1 VRLERIT
8 ESQPEALSV
17 AGRVISRKRND
28 TTSTSF
34 PLSNSTTNEVAT
46 AFAGRSPRGRDRH
59 RYRHSST
66 KPVIFVDGE
75 GANVGAPLEW
85 KGKQYQVQHY
95 ALLSAVFSTGEYRRI
110 VGRYGTTRLRTR
122 ECLQFLLDLPKNHI
136 VVGYGIDYDVQQ
148 MLYDVPPKYMRR
160 LHAKGYVRWEEFVLT
175 YKPHKSFSVSV
186 IPPKGITI
194 SRKSRTRKSVMWWDM
209 AGFFQTRFDKAVEKW
224 EVADSAD
231 VEFLERM
238 KLKRSTF
245 SGINEEQLDYNK
257 LEGVHGVRIF
267 ERVRSEWVALQL
279 PVKRFD
285 GAGAIASAMFAKN
298 GVELFLT
305 QRNPIPTDIM
315 LRAYIGGRF
324 DFSRQG
330 FIGNAY
336 EYDINSAY
344 PNIARKLPCLT
355 HSQWRY
361 SRRYIQS
368 PDSLWHVR
376 WNLQNPRWAPFPFR
390 THDGRI
396 RYFSSGEGWYYGSE
410 VDRVAPTLS
419 EY

>member
-46 AFAGRSPRGRDRH
+46 AFAERSPRGRDRH

-194 SRKSRTRKSVMWWDM
+194 SRKSRSRKSVMWWDM

-238 KLKRSTF
+238 KL
-245 SGINEEQLDYNK
+245 
-257 LEGVHGVRIF
+257 
-267 ERVRSEWVALQL
+267 
-279 PVKRFD
+279 
-285 GAGAIASAMFAKN
+285 ASAPRLAESM
-298 GVELFLT
+298 
-305 QRNPIPTDIM
+305 R
-315 LRAYIGGRF
+315 
-324 DFSRQG
+324 S
-330 FIGNAY
+330 
-336 EYDINSAY
+336 NSTTT
-344 PNIARKLPCLT
+344 N
-355 HSQWRY
+355 
-361 SRRYIQS
+361 
-368 PDSLWHVR
+368 
-376 WNLQNPRWAPFPFR
+376 
-390 THDGRI
+390 
-396 RYFSSGEGWYYGSE
+396 
-410 VDRVAPTLS
+410 
-419 EY
+419 